1 MSMRLYNSPARPVVF
16 TAVIIVM
23 DAGILRVKSTQ
34 LLRSFLEKKCR
45 FTRSLFYVIFRRNR
59 KVKNNENVGIYCIG
73 EALEG

>member
-1 MSMRLYNSPARPVVF
+1 MRLYNSPARPVVF
-16 TAVIIVM
+16 TAVVVIVM

-34 LLRSFLEKKCR
+34 LLRSFLGKKCR

-59 KVKNNENVGIYCIG
+59 KVKYNENVGIYCIG